1 MNQEALFGST
11 YSGSIQKKLL
21 WLPFLSILIGIIMT
35 ITPINTAISVSILAS
50 SLLSFSSLAADDIQ
64 NQYFDALSA
73 HCGKAYEGVV
83 TSGSSA
89 DDGFSG
95 KKLVMHV
102 RECSD
107 TELKVPFHV
116 GDDHSRTWVI
126 TKTDN
131 GLRLKHD
138 HRHQDGTEDKV
149 TMYGGDTAD
158 SGTVT
163 QQSFPVDAESIANF
177 KENGLDQSV
186 TNVWHMY
193 IEPNTFTYRL
203 TRESRDFR
211 VDFDLTKPVALPPT
225 PWGHE

>member
-1 MNQEALFGST
+1 M
-11 YSGSIQKKLL
+11 
-21 WLPFLSILIGIIMT
+21 
-35 ITPINTAISVSILAS
+35 ITTPMLKTVTFSLAISALAS
-50 SLLSFSSLAADDIQ
+50 SSVLAADATQ
-64 NQYFDALSA
+64 EQYFDALSA
-73 HCGKAYEGVV
+73 QCGKAFEGVV
-83 TSGSSA
+83 TAGSSA

-126 TKTDN
+126 SKTET

-138 HRHQDGTEDKV
+138 HRHKDGTEDKV
-149 TMYGGDTAD
+149 TMYGGDTID

-177 KENGLDQSV
+177 KQNGLDQSV

-193 IEPNTFTYRL
+193 IEPNSFTYRL
-203 TRESRDFR
+203 TREARDFR

-225 PWGHE
+225 PWGHK

>member
-1 MNQEALFGST
+1 MKNNNNLSTITLSTALTTALFM
-11 YSGSIQKKLL
+11 
-21 WLPFLSILIGIIMT
+21 P
-35 ITPINTAISVSILAS
+35 ALAQAS
-50 SLLSFSSLAADDIQ
+50 DETQ
-64 NQYFDALSA
+64 NQYFDAIAA

-83 TSGSSA
+83 TAGNSA
-89 DDGFSG
+89 DDGFTG

-107 TELKVPFHV
+107 TQLKIPFHV

-126 TKTDN
+126 TKTDT
-131 GLRLKHD
+131 GLQLKHD
-138 HRHQDGTEDKV
+138 HRHNDGSEDKV
-149 TMYGGDTAD
+149 TMYGGDTLD
-158 SGTVT
+158 SGSTT
-163 QQSFPVDAESIANF
+163 QQSFPVDAFSINNF
-177 KENGLDQSV
+177 NENGLTQSI

-203 TRESRDFR
+203 TRENRDFR